1 MAMSFGSKL
10 MKILSG
16 SFSDGSLVGE
26 AAGGAAWIAKALVS
40 SGYRADFSI
49 ESLGEVDRFF
59 DDQGSD
65 GQARAGGLLAK
76 NLGRTLFCL
85 GAYCGEVIRRHHG
98 GIWMPGGPERDAEI
112 NLALQLPDGSVIWPV
127 QRVMKRFRLGREDS
141 LVAYAA
147 SIAAA

>member
-1 MAMSFGSKL
+1 MSFLSKL
-10 MKILSG
+10 AKILSG
-16 SFSDGSLVGE
+16 ASAGRSLVEDASDGAVWMSKTLT
-26 AAGGAAWIAKALVS
+26 S

-59 DDQGSD
+59 DEQVTE

-85 GAYCGEVIRRHHG
+85 GAYCGEVIRRHRCG
-98 GIWMPGGPERDAEI
+98 TWMPGGQEPDAEI

-127 QRVMKRFRLGREDS
+127 QRAMKRYRFGREDS

-147 SIAAA
+147 SIEAT